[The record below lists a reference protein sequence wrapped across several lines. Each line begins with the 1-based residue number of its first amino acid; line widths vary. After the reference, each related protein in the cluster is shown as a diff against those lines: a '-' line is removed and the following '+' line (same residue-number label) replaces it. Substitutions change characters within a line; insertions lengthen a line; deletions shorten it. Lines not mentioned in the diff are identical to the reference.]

1 MPKWP
6 VFFFAA
12 AAVGV
17 VGCAPENV
25 VQRSDAAAQRGLAQ
39 TQLVPLLDATGTAVT
54 FVPESE
60 VRNLPQG
67 SPFCVNQGGTT
78 QTLTV
83 GTRQQGG
90 VTAGAARVIGNDP
103 EGCPVIQ
110 RVTPGQGDLAP
121 IGIPVVIGS
130 TDVGR
135 PIIQFMTP
143 AEASAFQRR
152 QAGGAPRR

>member
-1 MPKWP
+1 MPKWHLS
-6 VFFFAA
+6 VFAA
-12 AAVGV
+12 AAIGV
-17 VGCAPENV
+17 ASCAPKSV
-25 VQRSDAAAQRGLAQ
+25 VQQSDAAAQRSLAQ

-60 VRNLPQG
+60 VRGLPQG
-67 SPFCVNQGGTT
+67 SPFCVNQGGSV

-110 RVTPGQGDLAP
+110 RMTPGQGDLAP
-121 IGIPVVIGS
+121 TGIPVVTGS
-130 TDVGR
+130 TDIGR

-143 AEASAFQRR
+143 AQAAAFQRQ
-152 QAGGAPRR
+152 QAGSPPRR